1 MKENKKIKTYSEIN
15 YLLSIILL
23 AFAVCLT
30 KAADFGMSMIVAPA
44 FILSE
49 RISFLSFGVCEYII
63 QGILLISFCILVK
76 KVRFPYISAFITSI
90 IYGFVLDL
98 FGSIIPFFNAQII
111 PPESISLPLRILF
124 FVVGCILTTFSVA
137 LSFHTYILP
146 QMVDF
151 FVRGIT
157 NHFNLKLG
165 SFKTIFDLSYF
176 LVAIIMS
183 LLFFGE
189 LHGVGIGTLI
199 MALTGGVM
207 IGFFD
212 RMISKY
218 TDRKPI
224 FEKAEKYFKV

>member
-1 MKENKKIKTYSEIN
+1 MKESKKVKTYSEVN

-23 AFAVCLT
+23 ALAVCMT
-30 KAADFGMSMIVAPA
+30 KAANFGMSMIVAPA

-49 RISFLSFGVCEYII
+49 KISFLSFGVSEYII

-76 KVRFPYISAFITSI
+76 KIRFQYVSAFFTSI

-98 FGSIIPFFNAQII
+98 FGSVIPIFNPEIISY
-111 PPESISLPLRILF
+111 ESIPLALRILL

-151 FVRGIT
+151 FVSGIT

-165 SFKTIFDLSYF
+165 KFKTIFDLSYF
-176 LVAIIMS
+176 ALALIMTLS
-183 LLFFGE
+183 FFGE
-189 LHGVGIGTLI
+189 LHGVGVGTLI
-199 MALTGGVM
+199 MALTGGSM

-212 RMISKY
+212 RMITKY
-218 TDRKPI
+218 TDRASV
-224 FEKAEKYFKV
+224 FSKAEKYFKL